1 MTRRLT
7 VEWPDAKPFEH
18 RGGEPIRLLAVSDTV
33 DRALDHAINRDA
45 IGRIDVI
52 VGAGD
57 LDPGYL
63 GFLGDAFAV
72 PVAFVR
78 GNHDRGGQWAEKSI
92 PAPHHLKSGRL
103 VEIEGLTVAPLEWP
117 GMDHDPA
124 IRDEWRAWIDVVRLA
139 RSLVG
144 QRLRGRRSP
153 ILVLSHAPPRG
164 VGDTAS
170 DPYHVGYAGYR
181 WLLDRLRPPLWLHG
195 HTTIASVVDWRE
207 QHGTSVVANVTGSV
221 VIELVPP
228 SPG

>member
-18 RGGEPIRLLAVSDTV
+18 RRGEPIRFLAVSDAV
-33 DRALDHAINRDA
+33 DHALEHAINREA
-45 IGRIDVI
+45 LGRIDAV

-78 GNHDRGGQWAEKSI
+78 GNHDHGGQWAEERV
-92 PAPHHLKSGRL
+92 PAPHHLESGRV
-103 VEIEGLTVAPLEWP
+103 VELEGLSIAPLEWP
-117 GMDHDPA
+117 GMDRNPA
-124 IRDEWRAWIDVVRLA
+124 IRDEWRAWLDVIRVASSLLA
-139 RSLVG
+139 R
-144 QRLRGRRSP
+144 RLRGRRAP
-153 ILVLSHAPPRG
+153 VLVLSHAPPRG
-164 VGDTAS
+164 VGDNAS

-181 WLLDRLRPPLWLHG
+181 WLLDRFRPPLWLHG
-195 HTTIASVVDWRE
+195 HTAIASIVDWRE
-207 QHGTSVVANVTGSV
+207 RHGESVVANVTGAV

-228 SPG
+228 K